1 MIEKYRDEIVFLIGE
16 KRFEHTLRVA
26 DEAQRLANRY
36 GVDIEKAKLAGL
48 FHDCAKIRDLD
59 LLLEKCR
66 EYNLELT
73 HDMHFSPQ
81 IIHSFLGA
89 EIAKKRY
96 GIDDE
101 EVLNAIRFHTTGR
114 ANMTMLDKVIYLA
127 DYIEPMRNFNG
138 VERARKLSYEDI
150 DLAMLESLN
159 NTILFLAKDMNYIAR
174 YTFDARNYLL
184 EMKNGK
190 VF

>member
-1 MIEKYRDEIVFLIGE
+1 MIEKYRDEIISIIGE
-16 KRFEHTLRVA
+16 KRFEHTIRVSE
-26 DEAQRLANRY
+26 EAQKLAIVH
-36 GVDIEKAKLAGL
+36 GVDPEKAKIAGM

-59 LLLEKCR
+59 KLLEKCR
-66 EYNLELT
+66 EYNFELT
-73 HDMHFSPQ
+73 HDMYYSPQ

-89 EIAKKRY
+89 EIANKRY
-96 GIDDE
+96 GIDDIE
-101 EVLNAIRFHTTGR
+101 ILDAIRFHTTGR
-114 ANMTMLDKVIYLA
+114 ANMSMLEKVIYLA
-127 DYIEPMRNFNG
+127 DYIEPMRNFDG

-159 NTILFLAKDMNYIAR
+159 NTILFLANKMNYIAK